1 MMDATGE
8 MSSSKYATGGDRMQS
23 SMLSGAGGLSQAD
36 GMQEATH
43 LTEEEL
49 EALKP
54 QEIRVV
60 NPWIHEHTHKEY
72 LEHVT
77 VSHPRLLKH
86 NFPPTIISG
95 RLLADRLLPSRHFDF
110 TESIAI
116 AVCFLISCDRAE
128 FIFGRVFSFFN

>member
-1 MMDATGE
+1 MM
-8 MSSSKYATGGDRMQS
+8 
-23 SMLSGAGGLSQAD
+23 SGAGGFSQAD
-36 GMQEATH
+36 GMQQEHTN

-72 LEHVT
+72 LENIT

-86 NFPPTIISG
+86 NFFSTMISG
-95 RLLADRLLPSRHFDF
+95 LQLSDGLSPWRHFCASKF
-110 TESIAI
+110 VSIEAG
-116 AVCFLISCDRAE
+116 FLAGVDVLKFALR
-128 FIFGRVFSFFN
+128 RVFHFFN

>member
-1 MMDATGE
+1 
-8 MSSSKYATGGDRMQS
+8 MQS
-23 SMLSGAGGLSQAD
+23 SMMSGAGGLSQAD
-36 GMQEATH
+36 GMPEGTH

-49 EALKP
+49 EQLKP

-77 VSHPRLLKH
+77 VSHPRLVKLK
-86 NFPPTIISG
+86 FSSTMILESLLSG
-95 RLLADRLLPSRHFDF
+95 RRVTPRHFDF

-116 AVCFLISCDRAE
+116 AVGFLISCDRVK
-128 FIFGRVFSFFN
+128 FIFGRVFLFFN